1 MVLDTVAG
9 QQNAQRWAFYDPD
22 NVLHFRRVKKD
33 IPNALLVHIIRDGRD
48 IALSLKK
55 MRGFAP
61 LPWDRDETSSLVA
74 TALYW
79 KWMVH
84 HGREAG
90 CLFPADY
97 IEIRYEDLIT
107 NPRETLGRLGG
118 FIDHGLDYD
127 RVQQASLGS
136 LSKTN
141 SSFKEEAAKEKIN
154 PLRRWKERLSPA
166 NVAAIESTVGD
177 CLEEN
182 GYQLSLPAN
191 QRRISPRHS
200 IMSAVYPAFLSSKLW
215 LKVNTPVGR
224 LANMSAL
231 ELIRR
236 TGAGR
241 RDGVALQTIMNT
253 ATKTPDV
260 QARAASPGA
269 PPSTPRSLAPVFVLG
284 CGRSGTKFL
293 YHTLLSGGGFAV
305 YFAESNTFNLLGVR
319 FGNLARRANR
329 RKLLDTYYKSNL
341 FERTGLKREDVDER
355 VMNDCRNAGDFLR
368 IVMEAMAR
376 RQGVPRWAECTPLHL
391 LNLPLI
397 KRLVPDALIIHII
410 RDGRDVT
417 APCTASDG
425 SVLSAGTAAA
435 PALCRPFSGAGLSA
449 KAAATVVRWAATTW
463 KFTTRMWYAI
473 RAKRW
478 PRSASSSSRTWTM
491 ITSSKW
497 RSVRCTIQILR
508 FAAMA
513 RRLRRRQLG
522 AGRRTSRPARCATS
536 RASRPTCCERP
547 DMR

>member
-1 MVLDTVAG
+1 MGCHRSGTNLLYDMLLSSGGFAIYRGYLPIYKVLIARYGSMASRAHREKIVATWLRSKGFRRTGLGPEYFSPRIENECRTGGDFIRVVLDTVAG

-90 CLFPADY
+90 RLFPADY

-118 FIDHGLDYD
+118 FIDHDLDYD

-231 ELIRR
+231 ELIEE
-236 TGAGR
+236 
-241 RDGVALQTIMNT
+241 
-253 ATKTPDV
+253 P
-260 QARAASPGA
+260 
-269 PPSTPRSLAPVFVLG
+269 APV
-284 CGRSGTKFL
+284 
-293 YHTLLSGGGFAV
+293 
-305 YFAESNTFNLLGVR
+305 
-319 FGNLARRANR
+319 
-329 RKLLDTYYKSNL
+329 
-341 FERTGLKREDVDER
+341 
-355 VMNDCRNAGDFLR
+355 AG
-368 IVMEAMAR
+368 MAS
-376 RQGVPRWAECTPLHL
+376 H
-391 LNLPLI
+391 
-397 KRLVPDALIIHII
+397 
-410 RDGRDVT
+410 
-417 APCTASDG
+417 
-425 SVLSAGTAAA
+425 
-435 PALCRPFSGAGLSA
+435 
-449 KAAATVVRWAATTW
+449 
-463 KFTTRMWYAI
+463 
-473 RAKRW
+473 
-478 PRSASSSSRTWTM
+478 
-491 ITSSKW
+491 SKP
-497 RSVRCTIQILR
+497 S
-508 FAAMA
+508 
-513 RRLRRRQLG
+513 
-522 AGRRTSRPARCATS
+522 
-536 RASRPTCCERP
+536 
-547 DMR
+547 